1 MDRSAGEN
9 GLAACSCRCSLSPAG
24 PAALRELLPWATGW
38 PRHDAPFGE
47 VTATIQW
54 TEGDA
59 QLPRWP
65 KKSPYSVRFAVTG
78 SDVERLPDALKQEG
92 VEAVVDWPGPATSS
106 ARERETVSKA
116 MSRLRQTAYA
126 ESKDGVARVWVWAV
140 PSALYGGSQDADQI
154 LYAERRAAEFVTLFE
169 KTLLSAV
176 PRDG

>member
-1 MDRSAGEN
+1 MRRWTVLLGEN
-9 GLAACSCRCSLSPAG
+9 GLGKSTLLQAFAVPLAG
-24 PAALRELLPWATGW
+24 PAALRELLPRATGW

-126 ESKDGVARVWVWAV
+126 ESKDGVARACGYGPFRRLFTAARRTLTRSSM
-140 PSALYGGSQDADQI
+140 PSAAPPSL
-154 LYAERRAAEFVTLFE
+154 
-169 KTLLSAV
+169 
-176 PRDG
+176 